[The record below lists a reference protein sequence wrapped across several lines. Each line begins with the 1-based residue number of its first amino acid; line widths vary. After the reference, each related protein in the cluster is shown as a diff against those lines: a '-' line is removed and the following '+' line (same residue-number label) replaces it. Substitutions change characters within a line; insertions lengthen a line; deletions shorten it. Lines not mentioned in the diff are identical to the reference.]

1 MEDLEKIKKEIEK
14 LREEIRY
21 HEYLY
26 YVKNEP
32 EISDFEFDLLMKKL
46 IALEEKYPQLKTP
59 DSPSQR
65 VGGEVA
71 DGFPS
76 IRHSIPMMSLDN
88 VYNFGELRE
97 FERRL
102 KRLLG
107 VDRLTYVTEVKF
119 DGLSLSIIYE
129 NKILQVGATRG
140 DGINGEVVTNN
151 VRTIRSIPLKL
162 QYVSQDGDIDLSQK
176 IEVRGEVILPKSH
189 FEEVNRQRVKEN
201 LPPFAN
207 PRNAAAGTIRTLDP
221 KVVANRKLDF
231 FAYSLFINE
240 KIPFKTHFE
249 VLKFLESIGFKT
261 SPFKKVCHGA
271 DEVKEFIEEVG
282 NKKETLDFEID
293 GVVIKLNDIAL
304 QERAGSTAKA
314 PRWAVAYKYP
324 EEETITKVIDI
335 VVQVGRTGALT
346 PVAILEPVFIGGSTV
361 SRATLHNEDEI
372 KRLDVKIGDYVVIKK
387 AGEIIPKVVEV
398 LKEKRDENVREFKMP
413 RRCPVCGGL
422 VVKDEGEAVYR
433 CISVNCPAKLK
444 GSILHYAS
452 KKAMDIEGL
461 GKSLVDQLVEKKLI
475 KSIPDIYFLD
485 FEKVMSLERMGKKS
499 TENLFEEIEKSK
511 KREFHRLIY
520 GIGIRY
526 VGEKTARILAEKF
539 KSMENLMKANMDE
552 LMAINEI
559 GEVVANSVVNFFKD
573 EKNRK
578 MIEDLKRAGV
588 NMEGRYESASGNLSG
603 LTFVFTGTLSSMSR
617 NEAKEKIESLGGK
630 VTSSVSKKTSF
641 VVVGKDPGSKYEKAK
656 SLGVKIIDEKEFL
669 KLIEKGKL

>member
-1 MEDLEKIKKEIEK
+1 MEDLEKVKREVEK
-14 LREEIRY
+14 LREEIRH

-107 VDRLTYVTEVKF
+107 VNELVYVTEVKF

-129 NKILQVGATRG
+129 NGILQVGATRG
-140 DGINGEVVTNN
+140 DGINGEVVTSN

-162 QYVSQDGDIDLSQK
+162 QYVSKDEEIDLSQK

-207 PRNAAAGTIRTLDP
+207 PRNAAAGTIRTLDS
-221 KVVANRKLDF
+221 KIVANRKLDF
-231 FAYSLFINE
+231 FAYSLFVNDG
-240 KIPFKTHFE
+240 IPFETHFE
-249 VLKFLESIGFKT
+249 VLEFLEKIGFKT
-261 SPFKKVCHGA
+261 SPFKKVCHGV

-293 GVVIKLNDIAL
+293 GVVVKLNDIDL

-485 FEKVMSLERMGKKS
+485 FEKVVSLERMGKKS

>member
-1 MEDLEKIKKEIEK
+1 MEDLEKVKREVEK
-14 LREEIRY
+14 LREEIRH

-107 VDRLTYVTEVKF
+107 VNELVYVTEVKF

-129 NKILQVGATRG
+129 NGILQVGATRG
-140 DGINGEVVTNN
+140 DGINGEVVTSN

-162 QYVSQDGDIDLSQK
+162 QYVSKDEEIDLSQK

-207 PRNAAAGTIRTLDP
+207 PRNAAAGTIRTLDS
-221 KVVANRKLDF
+221 KIVANRKLDF
-231 FAYSLFINE
+231 FAYSLFVNDG
-240 KIPFKTHFE
+240 IPFETHFE
-249 VLKFLESIGFKT
+249 VLEFLEKIGFKT
-261 SPFKKVCHGA
+261 SPFKKVCHGV

-293 GVVIKLNDIAL
+293 GVVVKLNDIDL

-461 GKSLVDQLVEKKLI
+461 GKSLVDQLVEKRLI

-485 FEKVMSLERMGKKS
+485 FEKVVSLERMGKKS